1 MYVMILLFY
10 GGWVGVWEQQIIV
23 DIEMFCSLGPTLCDE
38 SQSLA
43 LCVFHLSRS
52 PKMQSL
58 NHGF

>member
-1 MYVMILLFY
+1 M
-10 GGWVGVWEQQIIV
+10 GVWEQQIIV
-23 DIEMFCSLGPTLCDE
+23 DIEMFCSRGPTLCDE